1 MFNQWSYIHLWFNCN
16 TCILISIRTTII
28 MSIFQRT
35 LPNRGHHLDS
45 QITEYLEFI
54 FTEVASRHEHAG
66 QRSNFNCEVR
76 CSERSWRLIHDRCS
90 PRSAPQRQSGK
101 SDACW
106 TSNLCWNTRSNV
118 CQFSAAASHRETSHF
133 LAVLVFILFYLLA
146 ENKPIKG
153 VK

>member
-1 MFNQWSYIHLWFNCN
+1 MFNQWYNIYLWFNYN
-16 TCILISIRTTII
+16 ILISIRTTII

-35 LPNRGHHLDS
+35 LPNRGHHRDS

-66 QRSNFNCEVR
+66 QRSHFNCELR
-76 CSERSWRLIHDRCS
+76 CSERCWRLIHDRCS

-106 TSNLCWNTRSNV
+106 TSNLCWNTRSNRR
-118 CQFSAAASHRETSHF
+118 QIKADLQSAQRPVSW
-133 LAVLVFILFYLLA
+133 LVQAILFYLLTR
-146 ENKPIKG
+146 K
-153 VK
+153 